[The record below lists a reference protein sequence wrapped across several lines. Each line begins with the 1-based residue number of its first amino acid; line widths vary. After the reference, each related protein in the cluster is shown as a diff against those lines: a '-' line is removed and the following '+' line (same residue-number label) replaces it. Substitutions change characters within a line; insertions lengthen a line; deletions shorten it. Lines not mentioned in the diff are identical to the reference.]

1 VSAATAIRA
10 RAASLASDAS
20 RRTITRLVQSG
31 RIPRVAFQHYFIE
44 SEGLHSRIMLQ
55 NYWSTFWP
63 NVTETV
69 TARIDVY
76 APDGKKIGHDERAL
90 PPFGSLFLEARDLL
104 ERIGSG
110 VHEGSVT
117 IDLEP
122 PAEAARELGAFP
134 LAEPWGLRIST
145 PFWMAYYDAD
155 ENYMYVHSIDRHA
168 GEFYGVPAPVGWLL
182 SRRFGVVGKS
192 WRGGRLLDPA
202 NLNELQIVALNH
214 GSHARTADVGIVDAE
229 TDEPIWMETQS
240 FAPHALARLKV
251 PTDVV
256 SAHGRQVRLAVDP
269 LPTLNGKPYVL
280 MRYGTGPLSLHHG

>member
-1 VSAATAIRA
+1 MSAAAAIRG
-10 RAASLASDAS
+10 RAASVASDLN

-44 SEGLHSRIMLQ
+44 TEGLHSRIMLQ

-63 NVTETV
+63 NVKQAL

-76 APDGKKIGHDERAL
+76 APDGKKIGHDEREIAH
-90 PPFGSLFLEARDLL
+90 FGSLFLEARDLL
-104 ERIGSG
+104 ECVGST
-110 VHEGSVT
+110 VQEGSVT

-122 PAEAARELGAFP
+122 PAEALRELGAFP
-134 LAEPWGLRIST
+134 LAEPWGLRLST
-145 PFWMAYYDAD
+145 PFWMAYYDAE

-168 GEFYGVPAPVGWLL
+168 GEFYGVPAPVGRLL
-182 SRRFGVVGKS
+182 SRRFGVVGKP

-214 GSHARTADVGIVDAE
+214 GAHTRTADVGIVDAE
-229 TDEPIWMETQS
+229 TDEPVWAATET
-240 FAPHALARLKV
+240 FGPHALARLHV
-251 PTDVV
+251 PTDVIA
-256 SAHGRQVRLAVDP
+256 AHGRQVRLAVTP

-280 MRYGTGPLSLHHG
+280 MRYGDGPLSLHHG